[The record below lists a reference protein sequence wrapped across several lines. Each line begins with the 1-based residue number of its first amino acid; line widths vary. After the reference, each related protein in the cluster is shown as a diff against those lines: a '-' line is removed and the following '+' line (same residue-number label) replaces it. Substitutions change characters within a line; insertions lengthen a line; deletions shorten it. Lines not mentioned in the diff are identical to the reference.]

1 MSRQIKLAEFEKRV
15 GSGFTQNAPVIK
27 THPVITVSNYCWFE
41 KVKDRPNKSLKCT
54 PPDFDI
60 GFKLSSTAFATT
72 RNASSEYHFDKNGV
86 RFTYN
91 QFYRLMRSE
100 IFTQEYV
107 NKIRKYY
114 QRDQNM
120 NVDSSIVAIDDDR
133 DEDDDEEGVDEPQ
146 ATQQEESDDDDV
158 IEAAAPPPSQSVKSA
173 IVKRLKRL

>member
-1 MSRQIKLAEFEKRV
+1 VSRQIKLAEFEKKV

-27 THPVITVSNYCWFE
+27 SHSVITVSNYCWFE

-107 NKIRKYY
+107 NKIKKYY

-133 DEDDDEEGVDEPQ
+133 DEDDEEGVDEPQ
-146 ATQQEESDDDDV
+146 EATQQEESDDDI
-158 IEAAAPPPSQSVKSA
+158 IEAAAPSQSVKSA